1 MNNVRMF
8 SQTTA
13 QADKTIER
21 PGRTYLGLTLFLLAG
36 LLASLV
42 LAMAPAEARMRMP
55 QVRLTGGGPEVTA
68 TYTASTPGHRWARGV
83 TLRYQW
89 YRGPASGKTSTF
101 RAIRHADHRRYTL
114 KMADHG
120 HRVMVTV
127 RAVRNGKTI
136 GRRNSPPSNRILHEI
151 KPPKLSG
158 MGRVG
163 KTITG
168 KLGIWTTDWHTSVYW
183 RRGAARIPGATSLR
197 YRARPADAGHSIS
210 LVGLGQYRFPNGV
223 HAIDRRVT
231 HKRIRWTQRLIL
243 KASSS
248 RGKLFVTM
256 NSYARRASQ
265 VRGNGK
271 VYLYDGSHV
280 LKSFRLVGRRVMT
293 FRGLHRGRHTLR
305 LSFPTNNFFVGAKA
319 TRSVIVR

>member
-1 MNNVRMF
+1 MRF
-8 SQTTA
+8 QTTA
-13 QADKTIER
+13 HADKTITG
-21 PGRTYLGLTLFLLAG
+21 PGHKHPGFKLFLIAG
-36 LLASLV
+36 VLASLV

-68 TYTASTPGHRWARGV
+68 TYTASTPGHRWPRHV
-83 TLRYQW
+83 TPRYQW
-89 YRGPASGKTSTF
+89 YRGSAHGGASSY
-101 RAIRHADHRRYTL
+101 RPIRGANNRRYTL

-120 HRVMVTV
+120 HKVKVAI
-127 RAVRNGKTI
+127 RAVRSGKTI
-136 GRRNSPPSNRILHEI
+136 GRRLSPSSNRILHEV
-151 KPPKLSG
+151 KAPKLSG
-158 MGRVG
+158 IGLVGNTIRGR
-163 KTITG
+163 
-168 KLGIWTTDWHTSVYW
+168 LGVWSKEWHTSVYW

-197 YRARPADAGHSIS
+197 YRAKPADAGRSIS

-231 HKRIRWTQRLIL
+231 HKRIRWTQRLVL

-256 NSYARRASQ
+256 KSHARRASQ

-271 VYLYDGSHV
+271 VYLYDGARV
-280 LKSFRLVGRRVMT
+280 LKSFRLVGRRDMT
-293 FRGLHRGRHTLR
+293 FRGLHKGRHTLR

>member
-1 MNNVRMF
+1 MF
-8 SQTTA
+8 SQTPA
-13 QADKTIER
+13 HDDKTIDR
-21 PGRTYLGLTLFLLAG
+21 PGYKHPGFKLFLVAG
-36 LLASLV
+36 VLASLV
-42 LAMAPAEARMRMP
+42 LAMMSPAEARMRMP
-55 QVRLTGGGPEVTA
+55 QIRLTGGGPTVTA
-68 TYTASTPGHRWARGV
+68 TYTASTPGYRFARGV
-83 TLRYQW
+83 TPRYQW
-89 YRGPASGKTSTF
+89 YRGASSGKTSTF
-101 RAIRHADHRRYTL
+101 RAIPRANKKRYTL

-120 HRVMVTV
+120 HSIRVAI
-127 RAVRNGKTI
+127 RAVRNGKAI
-136 GRRNSPPSNRILHEI
+136 GRRLSPSSNRILHEV
-151 KPPKLSG
+151 KAPKLSG
-158 MGRVG
+158 IGQVG

-168 KLGIWTTDWHTSVYW
+168 KLGVWSKEWRTSVYW
-183 RRGAARIPGATSLR
+183 RRGAARIPGANSLR
-197 YRARPADAGHSIS
+197 YRARPADAGKSIS

-271 VYLYDGSHV
+271 VFLYDGSRV
-280 LKSFRLVGRRVMT
+280 IKSFRLNGRRVMT
-293 FRGLHRGRHTLR
+293 FRGLRKGRHNLKV
-305 LSFPTNNFFVGAKA
+305 SFPTNNFFVGAKA